1 VSAIPGLACT
11 GEQAGVAGIHRAARS
26 GACGFLDT
34 GDKPRYDTKGGPGD
48 PGQSRVNQVAIL
60 YPVFVQVLL
69 VVVVGM
75 SMAAARAR
83 AVKTMDRQRGNPDL
97 AMGRVAW
104 PDDATKRAANYRNQF
119 EGPVLFYAV
128 VAFALITKGADTL
141 MIVLAWLFVLTRI
154 VHAAIHIGPNKVR
167 WRSPAFALGF
177 LIVVLMWIKLA
188 VHVTTAGLA

>member
-1 VSAIPGLACT
+1 M
-11 GEQAGVAGIHRAARS
+11 
-26 GACGFLDT
+26 
-34 GDKPRYDTKGGPGD
+34 
-48 PGQSRVNQVAIL
+48 
-60 YPVFVQVLL
+60 FVQVLL

-97 AMGRVAW
+97 AMGRFAW
-104 PDDATKRAANYRNQF
+104 PDDAAKRAANYRNQF
-119 EGPVLFYAV
+119 EAPVLFYAV

-141 MIVLAWLFVLTRI
+141 MIVLAWLYVLTRI

-177 LIVVLMWIKLA
+177 LIVALMWIKLA
-188 VHVTTAGLA
+188 LHVASAGMA

>member
-1 VSAIPGLACT
+1 M
-11 GEQAGVAGIHRAARS
+11 
-26 GACGFLDT
+26 
-34 GDKPRYDTKGGPGD
+34 
-48 PGQSRVNQVAIL
+48 
-60 YPVFVQVLL
+60 FVQVLL

-97 AMGRVAW
+97 AMGRFTW
-104 PDDATKRAANYRNQF
+104 PDDAAKRAANYRNQF
-119 EGPVLFYAV
+119 EAPVLFYAV

-141 MIVLAWLFVLTRI
+141 MIVLAWLYVLTRI

-177 LIVVLMWIKLA
+177 LIVALMWIKLA
-188 VHVTTAGLA
+188 LHVASAGMA

>member
-1 VSAIPGLACT
+1 M
-11 GEQAGVAGIHRAARS
+11 
-26 GACGFLDT
+26 
-34 GDKPRYDTKGGPGD
+34 
-48 PGQSRVNQVAIL
+48 NQVAIL

-69 VVVVGM
+69 VVVVGAL
-75 SMAAARAR
+75 MASARAR

-97 AMGRVAW
+97 AMGRVEW
-104 PDDATKRAANYRNQF
+104 PDDAAKRAASYRNQF
-119 EGPVLFYAV
+119 EAPVLFYAV

-177 LIVVLMWIKLA
+177 AIVVIMWIKLFL
-188 VHVTTAGLA
+188 HVVSSGVA

>member
-1 VSAIPGLACT
+1 M
-11 GEQAGVAGIHRAARS
+11 
-26 GACGFLDT
+26 
-34 GDKPRYDTKGGPGD
+34 
-48 PGQSRVNQVAIL
+48 NQVAIL

-69 VVVVGM
+69 VVVVGALM
-75 SMAAARAR
+75 SSARAR

-97 AMGRVAW
+97 AMGRVEW
-104 PDDATKRAANYRNQF
+104 PDDAAKRAASYRNQF
-119 EGPVLFYAV
+119 EAPVLFYAG

-177 LIVVLMWIKLA
+177 AIVVIMWIKLFL
-188 VHVTTAGLA
+188 HVVSSGAA